1 MTPKYNDT
9 LRLTVVGIEECR
21 RAQELKRR
29 LRSVAR
35 DVGILIDIE
44 EADDMLDPLRYA
56 LLGLPGLLIE
66 GQFIMAGRIPSEKE
80 LARLLQQHAGA
91 KAQAAQG
98 DE

>member
-1 MTPKYNDT
+1 MPESNQT
-9 LRLTVVGIEECR
+9 LHLTVVGIEQCR

-29 LRSVAR
+29 LRSAAR

-66 GQFIMAGRIPSEKE
+66 GQFIMAGRVPSEKE
-80 LARLLQQHAGA
+80 LARLLLQHASA
-91 KAQAAQG
+91 KVQAAKE